1 MAAVFIGAGC
11 QKSPSATTTA
21 PPPPMTATNLPHLDH
36 AQPKLPTLKLWLGAQ
51 ELAAELALNE
61 TQWSTGMMFRTNL
74 LENEAML
81 FVFPYPHQARF
92 FMKNTVIPLSCAYI
106 DSDGTILEL
115 HDMKPLDLTTIDAAS
130 DKVQYVLETRQGWF
144 ARNSVGV
151 GTIIR
156 TERGSLREVFFGQ

>member
-1 MAAVFIGAGC
+1 MGAGC
-11 QKSPSATTTA
+11 QKPASTATP

-106 DSDGTILEL
+106 DSDGAILEL

-144 ARNSVGV
+144 ARNNVGV